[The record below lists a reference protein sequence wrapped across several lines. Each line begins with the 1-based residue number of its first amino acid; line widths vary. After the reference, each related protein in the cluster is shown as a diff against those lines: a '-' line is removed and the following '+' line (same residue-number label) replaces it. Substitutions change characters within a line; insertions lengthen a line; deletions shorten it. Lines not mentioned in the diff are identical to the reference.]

1 MISYFFKK
9 KKIYI
14 NFLTKRVVQTSIY
27 VKVEK
32 GSSFGERQEGGNK

>member
-14 NFLTKRVVQTSIY
+14 NFLTKGVVQTSIY
-27 VKVEK
+27 IKVQK